1 MTKLVAHAVHR
12 SSNLNTEQATSNED
26 EFERCDSPAYCTD
39 TATGD
44 PVVHTWRVY
53 RQRFQIIVP
62 NTAGISCVVPLDSVN
77 DAELIAEF
85 ATPEGA
91 MVFIDI
97 EQHIDDYLY

>member
-1 MTKLVAHAVHR
+1 MTKLVVHAVHR

-53 RQRFQIIVP
+53 RHGL
-62 NTAGISCVVPLDSVN
+62 NHD
-77 DAELIAEF
+77 ELIAEF
-85 ATPEGA
+85 AHA
-91 MVFIDI
+91 KDARVFVHASYRDST
-97 EQHIDDYLY
+97 QLTHDGQSDN